1 MNGEI
6 KLKIF
11 ETHSSAITNF
21 SEENFLLNILLDR
34 NIRTIADIDPWYYYN
49 WQIWVLY
56 GRQDNQYWGSKVNR
70 KVCRV
75 NATVES

>member
-21 SEENFLLNILLDR
+21 SQENFLLNILLDR
-34 NIRTIADIDPWYYYN
+34 DIRTTN
-49 WQIWVLY
+49 TLQQQIWIHDITIIGKY
-56 GRQDNQYWGSKVNR
+56 EYYMGDKTINTEGQK
-70 KVCRV
+70 
-75 NATVES
+75 

>member
-21 SEENFLLNILLDR
+21 SQENFLLNILLDR
-34 NIRTIADIDPWYYYN
+34 NFRTISDIDPWYYYN

>member
-34 NIRTIADIDPWYYYN
+34 NIRTTLKQQILIHDITIIGKYEYYMGDKTIN
-49 WQIWVLY
+49 TEGQ
-56 GRQDNQYWGSKVNR
+56 K
-70 KVCRV
+70 
-75 NATVES
+75 

>member
-11 ETHSSAITNF
+11 ETHSSAITNN

>member
-6 KLKIF
+6 KLKKF

-21 SEENFLLNILLDR
+21 SEENFLLNILLHR
-34 NIRTIADIDPWYYYN
+34 NIRTTADMAPWYYYN

>member
-21 SEENFLLNILLDR
+21 SQENFLLNILLDR
-34 NIRTIADIDPWYYYN
+34 NIRTTLKQQILIHDITIIGKYEYYMGDKTIN
-49 WQIWVLY
+49 TEGQ
-56 GRQDNQYWGSKVNR
+56 K
-70 KVCRV
+70 
-75 NATVES
+75 

>member
-21 SEENFLLNILLDR
+21 SEENFLLNILLDKK
-34 NIRTIADIDPWYYYN
+34 IRTNTSKQQILIHDITIIGKYEYYMGDKTIN
-49 WQIWVLY
+49 TEGQ
-56 GRQDNQYWGSKVNR
+56 K
-70 KVCRV
+70 
-75 NATVES
+75 